1 MKINIHL
8 LRGLYSFGLIKVQT
22 DFKLWN
28 SENRVK
34 QTPFW
39 LIQKPKCLS

>member
-8 LRGLYSFGLIKVQT
+8 LKNIHIFSLIKVQT

-28 SENRVK
+28 NRNGIK
-34 QTPFW
+34 RRTPFW
-39 LIQKPKCLS
+39 